1 MHIGSVSIDSEI
13 ESDNLSKLAKL
24 SVNYSWE
31 AWLNRGI
38 PQLSSQNKMA
48 GISFL
53 DLMFAEA
60 LASGLAREAR
70 RAERPPP
77 DNFYLIP
84 RDPNAWRQIQTACKK
99 ENMVIAVEITD
110 DRNENCRR
118 VQSLFVDMAREFD
131 NIPFLRVKIA
141 LGSTF
146 DEVSWSV
153 KIFTHFTNRS
163 RSSHLVGSRN

>member
-1 MHIGSVSIDSEI
+1 MHHGEI
-13 ESDNLSKLAKL
+13 ESDNLSKLTKL
-24 SVNYSWE
+24 SVNYAWE
-31 AWLNRGI
+31 AWLDWGI
-38 PQLSSQNKMA
+38 PSYFPNKMA

-77 DNFYLIP
+77 DNFYLLP

-118 VQSLFVDMAREFD
+118 VQSLFVEMAREFD
-131 NIPFLRVKIA
+131 NIPFLRAKIA

-146 DEVSWSV
+146 DEV
-153 KIFTHFTNRS
+153 
-163 RSSHLVGSRN
+163 G

>member
-1 MHIGSVSIDSEI
+1 
-13 ESDNLSKLAKL
+13 
-24 SVNYSWE
+24 
-31 AWLNRGI
+31 
-38 PQLSSQNKMA
+38 MA

-53 DLMFAEA
+53 DLMLAEA

-70 RAERPPP
+70 RTERPPP
-77 DNFYLIP
+77 DNFFLVP
-84 RDPNAWRQIQTACKK
+84 RDPNPWRQIQTACKK

-118 VQSLFVDMAREFD
+118 VQSLFVEMAREFD

-153 KIFTHFTNRS
+153 HN
-163 RSSHLVGSRN
+163 

>member
-1 MHIGSVSIDSEI
+1 VS
-13 ESDNLSKLAKL
+13 
-24 SVNYSWE
+24 W
-31 AWLNRGI
+31 GI
-38 PQLSSQNKMA
+38 PSFCKKMA

-53 DLMFAEA
+53 DLMLAEA

-77 DNFYLIP
+77 DNFYLLP

-110 DRNENCRR
+110 NINENCRR

-131 NIPFLRVKIA
+131 SIPFLRAQIG
-141 LGSTF
+141 LGNTF
-146 DEVSWSV
+146 DEVSVAIGFVDLFCVCHELCRDALRGQRPEGHGKPIVSYPD
-153 KIFTHFTNRS
+153 
-163 RSSHLVGSRN
+163 